1 MKNNKPIQI
10 CGEIGI
16 NHNSS
21 MEITKKLIDI
31 ACIAGFTQIKFQKRT
46 PDICVPEHQKDKIKD
61 TPWGKMTYLEYKY
74 VMEFEEKEYKEIDA
88 YCKEKG
94 MKWFASAWDL
104 DSAKFLKDMKCDLVK
119 IPSAHLT
126 NDKLLT
132 YCRKNFKEVHM
143 STGMSTEEEIV
154 NAVKIGNPDVIY
166 HTNSSYPCKVED
178 LNLGYIK
185 WLKDQY
191 PEKQIGFSNHFF
203 GIVPSIATT
212 LLGIKW
218 IEVHITLDRTLWG
231 SDQMSSVEPTG
242 MIKLV
247 KGVRDLERAIE
258 EGYGPRYV
266 YYSEQ
271 SKIES
276 LKYQK
281 KPSND

>member
-1 MKNNKPIQI
+1 MKDKKQIQLV
-10 CGEIGI
+10 GEIGLNGNGDI
-16 NHNSS
+16 NLV
-21 MEITKKLIDI
+21 KKLIDI
-31 ACIAGFTQIKFQKRT
+31 ACIAGFNAVKFQKRN
-46 PDICVPEHQKDKIKD
+46 PEICVPDHQKDKPKD
-61 TPWGKMTYLEYKY
+61 TPFGRMSYLEYKY
-74 VMEFEEKEYKEIDA
+74 IMEFDKKDYIEIDK

-94 MKWFASAWDL
+94 IQWFASAWDL

-126 NDKLLT
+126 NDELLK

-143 STGMSTEEEIV
+143 STGMSMEEEIV
-154 NAVKIGNPDVIY
+154 QAIKIGDPDVIY

-178 LNLGYIK
+178 LNLGYIH

-191 PEKQIGFSNHFF
+191 PDKQIGFSNHFF
-203 GIVPSIATT
+203 GITPSIATT
-212 LLGIKW
+212 LMGVKW

-247 KGVRDLERAIE
+247 KGVRDLEKAIQ
-258 EGYGPRYV
+258 EGYGPRHI
-266 YYSEQ
+266 YYSEK
-271 SKIES
+271 SKIDS

-281 KPSND
+281 KSS